1 MLSLKECTESEVAE
15 YYPLFVNEYKMDL
28 IKNYQLSQLDA
39 QQKAHATFST
49 SFPDNQPAKNN
60 SLLRITKILS
70 DIPCHVGYMWLLYY
84 PEEQSAF
91 IMDFYISPEYRN
103 QKIGHEA
110 MNNVIAMLE
119 KKKMA
124 TLKLRVE
131 PDNQAAIGLYKKTG
145 FDITGINMTH
155 RITPKGV

>member
-1 MLSLKECTESEVAE
+1 MLSLKECTGSEIGE
-15 YYPLFVNEYKMDL
+15 YCTIFVNEYQMDL
-28 IKNYQLSQLDA
+28 IRNHQFSQLEA
-39 QQKAHATFST
+39 HQKANATFNT
-49 SFPDNQPAKNN
+49 SFPDNQLAKNN

-70 DIPCHVGYMWLLYY
+70 DVPCQVGYMWLLYY
-84 PEEQSAF
+84 PEEQSVF

-103 QKIGHEA
+103 KKIGHEA

-119 KKKMA
+119 KKQMV

-155 RITPKGV
+155 RITPK

>member
-1 MLSLKECTESEVAE
+1 MLSLKECTGSEIGE
-15 YYPLFVNEYKMDL
+15 YCAIFVNEHKMDL
-28 IKNYQLSQLDA
+28 IRNYQLSQLEA
-39 QQKAHATFST
+39 HQKANATFNT

-70 DIPCHVGYMWLLYY
+70 DVPCHVGYMWLLYY
-84 PEEQSAF
+84 PEEQSVF
-91 IMDFYISPEYRN
+91 IMDFYISSEYRN
-103 QKIGHEA
+103 KKIGHEA
-110 MNNVIAMLE
+110 MINVIAMLE
-119 KKKMA
+119 KKQMA

-131 PDNQAAIGLYKKTG
+131 PDNQAAIVLYKKSG